1 MRLEI
6 KKFSW
11 DDILPHK
18 IKKLEG
24 GGRWQPQAIE
34 KKLKAN
40 SSAFT
45 HWVARIVKEYVQKPP
60 HGKKWNSLCV
70 YMNEKNLEYLYSQM
84 DTWLYMDIG
93 PKCSN
98 KLADNEY
105 AVNPAEVLVDT
116 P

>member
-11 DDILPHK
+11 DDIFLHK
-18 IKKLEG
+18 VKKRKES
-24 GGRWQPQAIE
+24 RWQPQAIE

-40 SSAFT
+40 GEAFIHWTT
-45 HWVARIVKEYVQKPP
+45 HIVRSYVQKPP
-60 HGKKWNSLCV
+60 HGKKWNPLCV